1 MILALNPDPRGPPLV
16 LAPCPCGACRVIA
29 AKPKESSK

>member
-16 LAPCPCGACRVIA
+16 LAPCPCGACRVLA